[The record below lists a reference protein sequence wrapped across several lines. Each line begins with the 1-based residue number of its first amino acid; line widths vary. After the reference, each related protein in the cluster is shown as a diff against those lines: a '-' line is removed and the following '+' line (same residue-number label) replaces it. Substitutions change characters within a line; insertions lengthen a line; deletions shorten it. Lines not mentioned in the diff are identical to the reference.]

1 MKPDTQLLAALR
13 SKHLIFTVTSG
24 RSGSHFLARV
34 MGYVPRL
41 TVFHEEKEH
50 SFHHYLRAA
59 QTDRSVAE
67 RFLLE
72 EKLPFIAASQEPAYF
87 EASHLFCKG
96 FFEPMHE
103 WGLTPD
109 LVILTRDIRDISASL
124 YQLGTIPGRTEKALT
139 FYLSPE
145 DPSVHPVPEWKS
157 WTDYQLCYWYC
168 LEIQRRAA
176 VYENMALA
184 VGAKVVRIDLSELK
198 QWKCY
203 KAMLKG
209 LGLPLPGL
217 LDRLRFVKNANRKA
231 GDFSVAKQSIAI
243 PEDRDAQEKVVR
255 LAFDGVDL
263 GGSSVCTCK

>member
-1 MKPDTQLLAALR
+1 MKPDSQLLAALR

-34 MGYVPRL
+34 MGYVPRM

-59 QTDRSVAE
+59 QSDREVAE

-72 EKLPFIAASQEPAYF
+72 EKLPFIAACKDPVYF

-96 FFEPMHE
+96 FFEPMHA

-109 LVILTRDIRDISASL
+109 LVILTRNIREISASL
-124 YQLGTIPGRTEKALT
+124 FQLGTIPGRTEKALT

-145 DPSVHPVPEWKS
+145 DTTVHPVPGWTS
-157 WTDYQLCYWYC
+157 WSDYQLCYWYC

-176 VYENMALA
+176 DYEKMALA
-184 VGAKVVRIDLSELK
+184 AGAKVVRIDLSELK
-198 QWKCY
+198 QWSCY
-203 KAMLKG
+203 KAMLRG

-217 LDRLRFVKNANRKA
+217 LDRLRFIKNADRKA
-231 GDFSVAKQSIAI
+231 GDFSAAKQTIPL
-243 PEDRDAQEKVVR
+243 PEDRESQEAEVWR
-255 LAFDGVDL
+255 AFEGLDMGIRN
-263 GGSSVCTCK
+263 TKQ